1 MRMPRRS
8 LIKLAP
14 TLVVVL
20 GIAVAALVGL
30 LGFAQLRTHGD
41 AAAAARSEALS
52 SALAAR
58 LRATAA
64 PDRANVVEKAAER
77 SGSEVLLVDAN
88 ARVVAD
94 ASLAPPDRKDIL
106 KLLVERQGE
115 TATRLGRTRFHA
127 SPLGPPLEHLAVIT
141 FVPAQELPFATRS
154 LLGSVTMLTAMLTAA
169 AAFVAYA
176 FARDVNADV
185 TFLRERITEMAAQG
199 KGPSGK
205 AVPVRDT
212 DQVGVLT
219 SAFNLLVDRFT
230 AAEHAYRHDLTGAL
244 AYDRDRSAFLA
255 ALSHELRTPLNAI
268 LGFADVLLAEVD
280 GPISDDAREN
290 LTVLRTSADHLRG
303 LIDDILDLS
312 ALESGELRLDVGLVD
327 VFPIAVEVVREARV
341 VVQEKALDVEVAGGP
356 AIAWADAR
364 RVRQILQNLVSNAV
378 KFTPRGKVLVQVDL
392 TGSGAV
398 IVVEDTGPG
407 IPKEQQA
414 AIFEEYWQAPASRQ
428 ARVGAGLGLAIT
440 RRLVRMHGGGIELF
454 SEPGRGARFT
464 VTLPREPPATASRRF
479 ISTMPP
485 PPDMMLDG
493 PSRAPSRTPPRASGT

>member
-1 MRMPRRS
+1 MPRRS
-8 LIKLAP
+8 LVQLAP
-14 TLVVVL
+14 ALVVVL
-20 GIAVAALVGL
+20 GIAVAALVGF
-30 LGFAQLRTHGD
+30 LGFAALRAHGD

-58 LRATAA
+58 LRATPA
-64 PDRANVVEKAAER
+64 PFRASVLEKAAER
-77 SGSEVLLVDAN
+77 SGSEVLLVDAQ
-88 ARVVAD
+88 AHVVAD
-94 ASLAPPDRKDIL
+94 ASLAPPSPSRIRE
-106 KLLVERQGE
+106 LLVERSGE
-115 TATRLGRTRFHA
+115 TQTRLGRTRFHA
-127 SPLGPPLEHLAVIT
+127 APLGAPATHLAVIT

-185 TFLRERITEMAAQG
+185 TFVRERITEMAAQG

-219 SAFNLLVDRFT
+219 SAFNLLVDRFS
-230 AAEHAYRHDLTGAL
+230 AAEHAYRHDLKGAL

-280 GPISDDAREN
+280 GPISEDAREN

-327 VFPIAVEVVREARV
+327 VHPIAVEVVREARV
-341 VVQEKALDVEVAGGP
+341 VVQDKDLEVEVSGSP
-356 AIAWADAR
+356 AIAWVDAR

-378 KFTPRGKVLVQVDL
+378 KFTPRGKVKVAVELVGA
-392 TGSGAV
+392 TAV
-398 IVVEDTGPG
+398 ITVEDTGPG
-407 IPKEQQA
+407 IPREQQA
-414 AIFEEYWQAPASRQ
+414 AIFEEYWQAPSSRQ

-440 RRLVRMHGGGIELF
+440 RRLVRMHGGSIELS
-454 SEPGRGARFT
+454 SEPGHGARFT
-464 VTLPREPPATASRRF
+464 VTLPTQPPASPTRRF

-485 PPDMMLDG
+485 PPEAVLEAALRHAQG
-493 PSRAPSRTPPRASGT
+493 GTTR